1 MEAGAWGGLQLGHLA
16 GEGAPLEAK
25 ASGPAARGVHDHWEG
40 AKDVAVVV
48 TPCSDS
54 ACLYAGTAAPPAIA
68 GCTNG
73 GAHDP
78 IGRKSRAGG
87 SNELRYML
95 GWFSLVAPALGLPM
109 PLALWTG

>member
-1 MEAGAWGGLQLGHLA
+1 MESGAGGGLQLGHLA
-16 GEGAPLEAK
+16 GEGAPLEDK
-25 ASGPAARGVHDHWEG
+25 ASGPAALGVHDHREG

-54 ACLYAGTAAPPAIA
+54 ACLYAGTAAPPAVA

-73 GAHDP
+73 GARDS
-78 IGRKSRAGG
+78 ISGISRVGG
-87 SNELRYML
+87 SDELRYML

>member
-16 GEGAPLEAK
+16 GEDAPIEDIAP
-25 ASGPAARGVHDHWEG
+25 GHAAVGVHDDWEG
-40 AKDVAVVV
+40 TKDVAGIV

-54 ACLYAGTAAPPAIA
+54 ACLYAGPAARPAAA
-68 GCTNG
+68 GCTKG
-73 GAHDP
+73 GSLNP
-78 IGRKSRAGG
+78 TGRESRAGG
-87 SNELRYML
+87 SDELRYML